1 MEPYIV
7 FMDIDGTLISHNQN
21 VSAMTKKVIEQL
33 QQQGF
38 IFYIATGRMLSLAQV
53 IQKRIN
59 PKVEVIASNGSVYQ
73 KGNHLHMD
81 HLGWKAIS
89 TVYDVT
95 TELGLSTN
103 FFSTDRTFYTRR
115 KPWNLSRL
123 ARMRVMQDG
132 AGKFEDVHDRDHLN
146 DVSDQIINGIVIAKG
161 ELDKLAIARQKL
173 IDAQVLNVSS
183 SSPDNIELIP
193 KRVDKASAVRAITN
207 QYGIPEDHTIGFGND
222 KNDLGMLK
230 AVGTGVAMGNSAD
243 EIKAQADEVTEA
255 SEDDGLPKY
264 LKRRFLD

>member
-1 MEPYIV
+1 
-7 FMDIDGTLISHNQN
+7 MDIDGTLISHNQN
-21 VSAMTKKVIEQL
+21 VSKMTKKVIEQL
-33 QQQGF
+33 QQKGF

-59 PKVEVIASNGSVYQ
+59 PEVEIIASNGSVYQ
-73 KGNHLHMD
+73 KGHHLHVD

-95 TELGLSTN
+95 KELGLSTN
-103 FFSTDRTFYTRR
+103 FFSTDRTFYTRKR
-115 KPWNLSRL
+115 PWDLSRL

-146 DVSDQIINGIVIAKG
+146 EVSEQIINGIVIAQG
-161 ELDKLAIARQKL
+161 QLDKLAVARQRL
-173 IDAQVLNVSS
+173 IDADVLNVSS
-183 SSPDNIELIP
+183 SSPDNIELIA
-193 KRVDKASAVRAITN
+193 KRVDKASAVRAITH
-207 QYGIPEDHTIGFGND
+207 QYRISLDHTIAFGND

-230 AVGTGVAMGNSAD
+230 AAGTGVAMGNSSD
-243 EIKAQADEVTEA
+243 EIKAQADVVTEA

-264 LKRRFLD
+264 LSRRFLE

>member
-21 VSAMTKKVIEQL
+21 VSVMTKRVISQL
-33 QQQGF
+33 QDRGF
-38 IFYIATGRMLSLAQV
+38 IFYIATGRMLSLAEV
-53 IQKRIN
+53 IRKRIN
-59 PKVEVIASNGSVYQ
+59 DKVEIIASNGSVYQ
-73 KGNHLHMD
+73 KGHHLHKD

-115 KPWNLSRL
+115 KPWDLSRL

-132 AGKFEDVHDRDHLN
+132 AGKFEDVHDRDHLS
-146 DVSDQIINGIVIAKG
+146 DVSDQIINGIVIAQGKQ
-161 ELDKLAIARQKL
+161 DKLAIARERL
-173 IDAQVLNVSS
+173 IEANVMNVSS

-193 KRVDKASAVRAITN
+193 KRVDKASAVRAIMN
-207 QYGIPEDHTIGFGND
+207 QYGIPVERTIAFGND
-222 KNDLGMLK
+222 RNDLGMLK
-230 AVGTGVAMGNSAD
+230 AAGTGVAMGNSAD
-243 EIKAQADEVTEA
+243 EIKEQADVVTEA
-255 SEDDGLPKY
+255 SEEDGLPRY